1 MLENTAYN
9 SPHIRPLA
17 VRPLTHPEN
26 GQTPGAFS
34 LALAKDKRT
43 TVYRLPHIR
52 PLEVRPLT
60 HPENGRNPGAFFLA
74 LAKVGVAA

>member
-60 HPENGRNPGAFFLA
+60 HPGTAEPLGLFLWRLPKWGAA
-74 LAKVGVAA
+74 T